1 MQETITRRAARPGT
15 GRAWTGVLLGAV
27 GLFILNVVFGPV
39 AIGLG
44 IISLRRG
51 AGVRGAG
58 VRGAGARAAGQAGYR
73 AGDRAAGIA
82 SIVLGVADL
91 AVLAVLIGTS
101 LGHGGLVWHFGS

>member
-1 MQETITRRAARPGT
+1 MQDTITRRAGQPGT

-44 IISLRRG
+44 VMSLRRG
-51 AGVRGAG
+51 AGARAVRIAG
-58 VRGAGARAAGQAGYR
+58 V
-73 AGDRAAGIA
+73 A

-91 AVLAVLIGTS
+91 VVLAVLIGTS

>member
-1 MQETITRRAARPGT
+1 MQETITRRAGRPGT

-44 IISLRRG
+44 ITSLRRG
-51 AGVRGAG
+51 AR
-58 VRGAGARAAGQAGYR
+58 ARAAWMTGM
-73 AGDRAAGIA
+73 A
-82 SIVLGVADL
+82 SIALGVADL
-91 AVLAVLIGTS
+91 AVLAVLIGSS